1 MNILMMRHFSQAYLN
16 ASEFFKLFFYSFVA
30 VLGVY
35 VFVVQ
40 VLYMT
45 LRV

>member
-16 ASEFFKLFFYSFVA
+16 ASKFFQLFFA
-30 VLGVY
+30 VSGVY